1 MTDVLLPLSQLPIL
15 CLSAEQRDVF
25 GDLCGWEYFRPK
37 CLMQSC
43 ALSMTKTLQ
52 WLCRPG
58 INLLTFKPGVSNG
71 TSPSP
76 CWWNCTS
83 RCLRNQGAASYTI
96 SLPHIC
102 QQGPLIESVQ
112 MAAAGSRKPKD
123 FRYDHLCPVCGKYL
137 NNMLISVRM
146 WSAASVR
153 GVVLGLRTML
163 GSKLVLS
170 E

>member
-1 MTDVLLPLSQLPIL
+1 MSCCLCHSSLSCVSVLGRGM
-15 CLSAEQRDVF
+15 CLGTCVGGSISGQRR
-25 GDLCGWEYFRPK
+25 E

-43 ALSMTKTLQ
+43 ALSMTKALQ

-58 INLLTFKPGVSNG
+58 LNLLTFKSGVSSG

-76 CWWNCTS
+76 CRWNCTS
-83 RCLRNQGAASYTI
+83 RCLRNQGTASYTI

-102 QQGPLIESVQ
+102 QQGPLIESLQ
-112 MAAAGSRKPKD
+112 MAVAGSRKPKD
-123 FRYDHLCPVCGKYL
+123 FRYGHLCPVCGKYF
-137 NNMLISVRM
+137 NKMLISVRI

-153 GVVLGLRTML
+153 GVALGLRTVPN
-163 GSKLVLS
+163 SKLVPS